1 MGKKVQRHK
10 DKEGN
15 LWLGSDDI
23 NEVLSENF
31 AFLFTKEEDIK
42 DNKIGV
48 GYPNVLRQLLE

>member
-1 MGKKVQRHK
+1 M
-10 DKEGN
+10 
-15 LWLGSDDI
+15 GSDDV

-48 GYPNVLRQLLE
+48 GYTNVLRQLLEQT